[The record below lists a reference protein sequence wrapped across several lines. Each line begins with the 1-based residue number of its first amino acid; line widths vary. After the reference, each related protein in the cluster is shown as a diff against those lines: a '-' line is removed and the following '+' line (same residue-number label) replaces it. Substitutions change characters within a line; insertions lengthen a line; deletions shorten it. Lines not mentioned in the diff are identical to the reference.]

1 VTLLTIFLLLGGFIL
16 LVAGGE
22 ALVRGASSLGK
33 TVGLSSLIIG
43 LTVVSSATSAPELAV
58 SLGAALDGAPGLAV
72 GNVVGSNIANILFVM
87 GLTAIFGA
95 LMVKVQLI
103 KADIPI
109 MIGLSV
115 IALLV
120 SLDGNISTLEGSV
133 LLGLLIIYLVVTIV
147 LARRQTQREQSQ
159 TQREQS
165 ADAQQKSH
173 NDDDGQPS
181 GKASVP
187 AGARASAEANSSTT
201 TSPPKSSPIKP
212 TRSVRTSKR
221 RSTLIDLVLL
231 IVGIALLVAGAQML
245 VSASTTI
252 AQALGVSD
260 LIIGLT
266 IVAIGT
272 SLPEL
277 ATSVIAALRG
287 ERDMAVGNLVGSNI
301 FNIGAVLGLTAI
313 ISPSGVDVASAAVN
327 FDLPVMIA
335 TALVLLPLAFTAF
348 AIGRWEGVAL
358 VAFYAAYVIYLVLD
372 AAGHSALQPF
382 NAAMLW
388 FVLPIT
394 GLWLAALVGYEIGVL
409 RSRRAAR
416 KGQPLRAG
424 GPQPEP

>member
-147 LARRQTQREQSQ
+147 LARRQTQREQTTEPQ
-159 TQREQS
+159 E
-165 ADAQQKSH
+165 KKH
-173 NDDDGQPS
+173 NEDDG
-181 GKASVP
+181 A
-187 AGARASAEANSSTT
+187 ASAEANSTA
-201 TSPPKSSPIKP
+201 KSSPVKP
-212 TRSVRTSKR
+212 TRKVRTSKR

-358 VAFYAAYVIYLVLD
+358 VAFYAAYVIYLVLE

-416 KGQPLRAG
+416 KGQPLDQQALG
-424 GPQPEP
+424 NSEYPM

>member
-1 VTLLTIFLLLGGFIL
+1 MTLLTIFLLLGGFIL

-165 ADAQQKSH
+165 ADAQEKGH

-181 GKASVP
+181 
-187 AGARASAEANSSTT
+187 AEADSST
-201 TSPPKSSPIKP
+201 KSSPVKP

-416 KGQPLRAG
+416 KGEPLRAG
-424 GPQPEP
+424 GPHPDP